1 MAHRPKSVVVT
12 FRVDAHLAEA
22 LERVPD
28 KSAFI
33 REALQQSLHEPCPA
47 CNGVG
52 RVDCDAAVWLRAALT
67 DLGARNCACC
77 GAAYPAAAAA
87 HGNEPS
93 NSAPTTASKGTASKN
108 PAKRTA
114 EQPSAET
121 CGHCGPEG
129 HRH

>member
-1 MAHRPKSVVVT
+1 MAHPPKSVVVT

-33 REALQQSLHEPCPA
+33 REALQSSLHETCPA

-52 RVDCDAAVWLRAALT
+52 RVDCEAAGWLSQILR
-67 DLGARNCACC
+67 DEGARNCSCC
-77 GAAYPAAAAA
+77 GTAFPPAAGAATPPGA
-87 HGNEPS
+87 RS
-93 NSAPTTASKGTASKN
+93 KDKSKDKQTDTA
-108 PAKRTA
+108 
-114 EQPSAET
+114 T
-121 CGHCGPEG
+121 CGHCGPDG

>member
-1 MAHRPKSVVVT
+1 MAHSPKSVVVT

-22 LERVPD
+22 LERIPD

-33 REALQQSLHEPCPA
+33 REALQSSLHEICPA

-52 RVDCDAAVWLRAALT
+52 RIDCEAATWMRKVLS
-67 DLGARNCACC
+67 DEGARKCTCC
-77 GAAYPAAAAA
+77 GTAYPPEMA
-87 HGNEPS
+87 
-93 NSAPTTASKGTASKN
+93 SAGARSKDKSKD
-108 PAKRTA
+108 
-114 EQPSAET
+114 AET

>member
-1 MAHRPKSVVVT
+1 MAQRPKSVVVT

-22 LERVPD
+22 LERIPD

-33 REALQQSLHEPCPA
+33 REALQQSLHETCPA

-52 RVDCDAAVWLRAALT
+52 RVDCEAAAWLRTVLSEV
-67 DLGARNCACC
+67 GARNCACC
-77 GAAYPAAAAA
+77 GTAYP
-87 HGNEPS
+87 PL
-93 NSAPTTASKGTASKN
+93 
-108 PAKRTA
+108 A
-114 EQPSAET
+114 ETKTLET